1 MVYNIGSLYSLLAFS
16 QPRNESEG
24 LRMAYQ
30 YFQLAAGSFKFL
42 VENILSVSHSPLPI
56 GLDVDTIW
64 ALHDLCL
71 AQAQECFWQRAALQG
86 MKNSII
92 YKLAI
97 QVSDFYLSALNK
109 TNKSNAIRS
118 EWIEHVACK
127 KYHFEAAA
135 QYRCALYCLER
146 GKYGEEVAR
155 LQACV
160 EAASIGLTNSRY
172 VADIVLKDLQGLQD
186 KAKSDLASAEKDNDL
201 IYNQAV
207 PRKSSLSAL
216 TRGTAV
222 TRAIVPTE
230 LSQPLIYLAE
240 QLQEQSLFKQLMPY
254 VVYQSSKTYLERLEE
269 YVHKNI
275 VLPSNALSAKLHGEL
290 QAFSLPGSLD
300 AIERP
305 LGIPDQL
312 LSQSEDIRLKGG
324 FSQLKSSM
332 RDVHKLA
339 IEVEKLLEESIE
351 VLNAEN
357 SEDTTLRMRQG
368 TDRWTRETSKEAAKD
383 LWGAI
388 DTNKA
393 YLETASTSDKMVTDK
408 YDMVNG
414 LLQILENGK
423 VGIILVQ
430 NNPSN
435 KRHFFD

>member
-1 MVYNIGSLYSLLAFS
+1 M
-16 QPRNESEG
+16 
-24 LRMAYQ
+24 
-30 YFQLAAGSFKFL
+30 
-42 VENILSVSHSPLPI
+42 
-56 GLDVDTIW
+56 
-64 ALHDLCL
+64 
-71 AQAQECFWQRAALQG
+71 
-86 MKNSII
+86 
-92 YKLAI
+92 
-97 QVSDFYLSALNK
+97 
-109 TNKSNAIRS
+109 
-118 EWIEHVACK
+118 
-127 KYHFEAAA
+127 
-135 QYRCALYCLER
+135 
-146 GKYGEEVAR
+146 
-155 LQACV
+155 
-160 EAASIGLTNSRY
+160 
-172 VADIVLKDLQGLQD
+172 LKDLQGLQD